1 MTSLKSASNRFQ
13 SASRSSGNAGSG
25 PDFAADW
32 PATRP
37 CSAGPASAE
46 LSSPYSILIS
56 TAAVR
61 LARLDR
67 GEQMA
72 EHDRSLYTMYL
83 HQVPMLRTCS
93 QDEIDHIAELGVTV
107 LASEGQDIIRQGEA
121 GNQFFVI
128 TEGSAAVARGGHRVA
143 SLVPGD
149 YFGEL
154 ALFDPAPRNATVTAT
169 SPTTLVSVSRNP
181 FRELLGEVSSLRD
194 ALLAGMA
201 TRLHELD
208 GRA

>member
-1 MTSLKSASNRFQ
+1 
-13 SASRSSGNAGSG
+13 
-25 PDFAADW
+25 
-32 PATRP
+32 
-37 CSAGPASAE
+37 
-46 LSSPYSILIS
+46 
-56 TAAVR
+56 
-61 LARLDR
+61 
-67 GEQMA
+67 MA

-107 LASEGQDIIRQGEA
+107 LASEGQDIVRQGEA

-128 TEGSAAVARGGHRVA
+128 TEGSADVARDGHRVA
-143 SLVPGD
+143 SLIPGD

-181 FRELLGEVSSLRD
+181 FRELLGEFSSLRD

>member
-1 MTSLKSASNRFQ
+1 
-13 SASRSSGNAGSG
+13 
-25 PDFAADW
+25 
-32 PATRP
+32 
-37 CSAGPASAE
+37 
-46 LSSPYSILIS
+46 
-56 TAAVR
+56 
-61 LARLDR
+61 
-67 GEQMA
+67 MA
-72 EHDRSLYTMYL
+72 EHDRSLYTTYL

-93 QDEIDHIAELGVTV
+93 QQEIDHIADLGVTI
-107 LASEGQDIIRQGEA
+107 LASDGQDVVRQGEA

-128 TEGSAAVARGGHRVA
+128 TDGSADVTRDGHRVA

-169 SPTTLVSVSRNP
+169 APTTLVSVSRNS

-208 GRA
+208 SRV

>member
-1 MTSLKSASNRFQ
+1 M
-13 SASRSSGNAGSG
+13 AG
-25 PDFAADW
+25 
-32 PATRP
+32 
-37 CSAGPASAE
+37 
-46 LSSPYSILIS
+46 
-56 TAAVR
+56 
-61 LARLDR
+61 
-67 GEQMA
+67 
-72 EHDRSLYTMYL
+72 HDRSLYTMYL

-93 QDEIDHIAELGVTV
+93 QEEIDHIADLGVTV
-107 LASEGQDIIRQGEA
+107 LASDGQHIIREGEP

-128 TEGSAAVARGGHRVA
+128 TTGSAEVTRDGQHVA
-143 SLVPGD
+143 SLGPGD

-169 SPTTLVSVSRNP
+169 SATTLVSVSRNS

-208 GRA
+208 SHA

>member
-1 MTSLKSASNRFQ
+1 M
-13 SASRSSGNAGSG
+13 AG
-25 PDFAADW
+25 
-32 PATRP
+32 
-37 CSAGPASAE
+37 
-46 LSSPYSILIS
+46 
-56 TAAVR
+56 
-61 LARLDR
+61 
-67 GEQMA
+67 
-72 EHDRSLYTMYL
+72 HDRSLYTMYL

-93 QDEIDHIAELGVTV
+93 QEEIDHIADLGVTV
-107 LASEGQDIIRQGEA
+107 LASDSQHIIREGEP

-128 TEGSAAVARGGHRVA
+128 TTGSAEVTRDGQHVA
-143 SLVPGD
+143 SLGPGD

-169 SPTTLVSVSRNP
+169 SATTLVSVSRNS

-208 GRA
+208 GHA